1 VDVHKLALLDSP
13 RAVSLGVG
21 VVVLLD
27 GDLVA
32 VDGRD
37 PGNVARAA
45 AALVGLSNRSRLG
58 RVVDLDTRLLGRVV
72 PRVGV
77 APVEALVLV
86 VELDAEAL
94 VDAPGDEGG
103 AFWGVL
109 VGVCVSELGDGGEG
123 TRRSRPIVSSSDTDA
138 VWHEGGTYGT

>member
-1 VDVHKLALLDSP
+1 VDVHKLALLDGP
-13 RAVSLGVG
+13 RAISLRVP

-32 VDGRD
+32 LDGRD
-37 PGNVARAA
+37 PGDVARAA
-45 AALVGLSNRSRLG
+45 AALVGLRNAPGLG
-58 RVVDLDTRLLGRVV
+58 RVVDLDARLLGRVV

-77 APVEALVLV
+77 APVDALVLV
-86 VELDAEAL
+86 VELDVEAL

-109 VGVCVSELGDGGEG
+109 VGVCVSEVVQTHRLAILFRWDEQGRDL
-123 TRRSRPIVSSSDTDA
+123 R
-138 VWHEGGTYGT
+138 HL